1 VKLSIPSTQIT
12 AADPK
17 GVSSSQAETF
27 SVEWF
32 AADSMIEAPW
42 SAESSPLLSAPVG
55 TTRPR
60 AARPRRPRQSTT
72 IFGYPC
78 RPPRFHLR
86 LNEKRAQGADV
97 PDGPDVALRRIGSYS
112 QCSTR
117 SPVSTPHRSASSWQA
132 FGNCRRQGT
141 H

>member
-1 VKLSIPSTQIT
+1 
-12 AADPK
+12 
-17 GVSSSQAETF
+17 
-27 SVEWF
+27 
-32 AADSMIEAPW
+32 
-42 SAESSPLLSAPVG
+42 LLSAPAG

-117 SPVSTPHRSASSWQA
+117 SPVSTPNRSASSWQA
-132 FGNCRRQGT
+132 FGNAAGKGPVNEQTSACGLRPKSKTLNHTLART
-141 H
+141 FRI